1 MKARATLIAV
11 GAALVCAPADAGT
24 LGRLFFTPEQRALF
38 DRQRAEG
45 WDAAESAIRL
55 DGIATRSGR
64 PLAIWVN
71 GHAARGAAAGTMGA
85 LRVGET
91 LDAATR
97 RTTDVLPNGSVVR
110 SSGR

>member
-1 MKARATLIAV
+1 MTARIAIA
-11 GAALVCAPADAGT
+11 GVCVAVCLSADAET

-45 WDAAESAIRL
+45 WDATESAIRL
-55 DGIATRSGR
+55 DGVATRSSR

-71 GHAARGAAAGTMGA
+71 GHAAPAAASGPTGA

-97 RTTDVLPNGSVVR
+97 RTTDIVPDGSITR